1 MSSPSDTVG
10 PKKAE
15 GEWVEPQGLRKS
27 ARSLPEL
34 KQLAAERLAPQDST
48 DADAVDTTQTKQRA
62 LAMEADRNEDV
73 HKWQRVRLPA
83 MSEGQSISSARTPR
97 ARYTAPKRPSSHTI
111 LDGVA
116 ADNENQRTTT
126 HHQKGTNGGMPNKAN
141 WSHHHHNPRHK
152 LTRHSSSQIWPDPRK
167 YQATS
172 LYFFTLK
179 NPLRRLVIASI
190 ESKWWD
196 RTVLTW

>member
-1 MSSPSDTVG
+1 MSSPSDAVG

-15 GEWVEPQGLRKS
+15 GKWVEPQEKS

-34 KQLAAERLAPQDST
+34 KQ
-48 DADAVDTTQTKQRA
+48 RA
-62 LAMEADRNEDV
+62 
-73 HKWQRVRLPA
+73 
-83 MSEGQSISSARTPR
+83 S
-97 ARYTAPKRPSSHTI
+97 YTAPKRPSSHTI
-111 LDGVA
+111 LDA
-116 ADNENQRTTT
+116 SSAT

-141 WSHHHHNPRHK
+141 WSHHHQNARLQCIHQK
-152 LTRHSSSQIWPDPRK
+152 IWPDPRK

-172 LYFFTLK
+172 LYVFTLK

>member
-1 MSSPSDTVG
+1 MSSPSDAVG

-15 GEWVEPQGLRKS
+15 GKWVEPQEKS

-34 KQLAAERLAPQDST
+34 KQ
-48 DADAVDTTQTKQRA
+48 RA
-62 LAMEADRNEDV
+62 
-73 HKWQRVRLPA
+73 
-83 MSEGQSISSARTPR
+83 S
-97 ARYTAPKRPSSHTI
+97 YTAPKRPSSHTI
-111 LDGVA
+111 LDA
-116 ADNENQRTTT
+116 SSAT

-141 WSHHHHNPRHK
+141 WSNHHHNSRHK
-152 LTRHSSSQIWPDPRK
+152 LTRMNAFKNPPRHPIWPDPRK

-172 LYFFTLK
+172 LYVFTLK